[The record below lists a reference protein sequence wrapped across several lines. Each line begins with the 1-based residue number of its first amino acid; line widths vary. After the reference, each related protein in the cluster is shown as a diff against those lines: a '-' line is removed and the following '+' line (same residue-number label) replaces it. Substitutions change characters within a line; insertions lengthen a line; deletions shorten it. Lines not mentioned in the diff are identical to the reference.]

1 MISGS
6 SVWTTRYR
14 LSCLFGRRSCH
25 VDRHI
30 FAAKFTSVEAHTA
43 RDEREQSVVL
53 AKANSCARIN
63 LGAALTDDNVATDD
77 AFATEFLNAKAA
89 AC

>member
-1 MISGS
+1 
-6 SVWTTRYR
+6 
-14 LSCLFGRRSCH
+14 
-25 VDRHI
+25 
-30 FAAKFTSVEAHTA
+30 VETHTA

-53 AKANSCARIN
+53 AKANACARIN

-77 AFATEFLNAKAA
+77 AFATEFLNAKTA